1 MQEQDIQLAAR
12 CARLAEQSRHAATWL
27 ADNRETVGSECTTLQ
42 KEMRRA
48 ARFFGK
54 CEQAARRKMCV
65 GVFGPSQSGKS
76 YLISALARD
85 SRGDLLADFCGRT
98 SDFIT
103 EINPEGGKE
112 STGLVTRFTTTPPQG
127 LTPDFPIRLRLLSE
141 MDVVRVLANTYYADC
156 EHKQMPDADAM
167 RSALERLTQTAR
179 QSSPGASSVTADDV
193 EDLREYLNRNFL
205 SKPRVQMLQQGY
217 WAQAVSLAPLLP
229 LSYRAELFG
238 IIWNNQPKFQQ
249 LFLELCQALEAL
261 GNPAEA
267 DCPLEALLPRQTSI
281 IDVALLAGLGTNSAE
296 DRLTLLGKDGRK
308 AALPRAVVT
317 ALTAEITIF

>member
-1 MQEQDIQLAAR
+1 M
-12 CARLAEQSRHAATWL
+12 
-27 ADNRETVGSECTTLQ
+27 
-42 KEMRRA
+42 
-48 ARFFGK
+48 
-54 CEQAARRKMCV
+54 
-65 GVFGPSQSGKS
+65 
-76 YLISALARD
+76 
-85 SRGDLLADFCGRT
+85 
-98 SDFIT
+98 
-103 EINPEGGKE
+103 
-112 STGLVTRFTTTPPQG
+112 
-127 LTPDFPIRLRLLSE
+127 
-141 MDVVRVLANTYYADC
+141 
-156 EHKQMPDADAM
+156 
-167 RSALERLTQTAR
+167 
-179 QSSPGASSVTADDV
+179 

-308 AALPRAVVT
+308 AALPCRGHGP
-317 ALTAEITIF
+317 

>member
-1 MQEQDIQLAAR
+1 
-12 CARLAEQSRHAATWL
+12 
-27 ADNRETVGSECTTLQ
+27 
-42 KEMRRA
+42 
-48 ARFFGK
+48 
-54 CEQAARRKMCV
+54 
-65 GVFGPSQSGKS
+65 
-76 YLISALARD
+76 
-85 SRGDLLADFCGRT
+85 
-98 SDFIT
+98 
-103 EINPEGGKE
+103 
-112 STGLVTRFTTTPPQG
+112 
-127 LTPDFPIRLRLLSE
+127 
-141 MDVVRVLANTYYADC
+141 
-156 EHKQMPDADAM
+156 MPDADAM

-281 IDVALLAGLGTNSAE
+281 IDVPSISMGCSVIGLLP
-296 DRLTLLGKDGRK
+296 
-308 AALPRAVVT
+308 LPS
-317 ALTAEITIF
+317 